1 MPRRSSSK
9 ATAAPLSSEPRRWA
23 VCPRP
28 IVFSPQWLPKPRL
41 YAHQNSAV
49 RWLRKPDRSGG
60 PADTDTNSSS
70 WYDPVP
76 VERLQREEPAEP
88 FSGQRFTEFLRLED
102 LAQSLLIDK
111 RHQAKDYL
119 TGFGPKFN
127 CYLSEEWDFDEIVL
141 KANATSAYRY
151 QGKQVDGSQA
161 VRMLHALENSLFQH
175 HSQVSAR
182 QLARFW
188 SSWQV
193 FLHVFE
199 TVRDLTHNKHYQ
211 SREDSDRSNLLA
223 RIEGP
228 RYFLLKEISLYVSE
242 QLTADLGH
250 QEASSRQEAFPR
262 SVDNKKAADRVR
274 EHIDKSG
281 LTQTQFAG
289 KAGMT
294 DKTVHKFLKTGR
306 IKRNKL
312 DDIAK
317 AMNTSPTE
325 LLQD

>member
-28 IVFSPQWLPKPRL
+28 RVFSPQWLPKPRL

-49 RWLRKPDRSGG
+49 RWLRKPDRSVG

-119 TGFGPKFN
+119 TGFGPTFN

-141 KANATSAYRY
+141 KVNATSAYRY

-242 QLTADLGH
+242 KLTADVGH
-250 QEASSRQEAFPR
+250 QERARRRERFPR
-262 SVDNKKAADRVR
+262 SVSNEKAAFRVH
-274 EHIDKSG
+274 EYIASSE
-281 LTQTQFAG
+281 LTQTQFAN
-289 KAGMT
+289 KAGIT
-294 DKTVHKFLKTGR
+294 PRTLHKFLKTGKILR
-306 IKRNKL
+306 RL
-312 DDIAK
+312 FADIAT
-317 AMNTSPTE
+317 AMDKSSAD

>member
-1 MPRRSSSK
+1 MYSTTYPGRCSAASSFR
-9 ATAAPLSSEPRRWA
+9 AAPWTSWPRTCTWPASWPGKWERPHPWAISPTTCSSG
-23 VCPRP
+23 PRP
-28 IVFSPQWLPKPRL
+28 RDGAGTVFPKRP
-41 YAHQNSAV
+41 
-49 RWLRKPDRSGG
+49 
-60 PADTDTNSSS
+60 
-70 WYDPVP
+70 
-76 VERLQREEPAEP
+76 
-88 FSGQRFTEFLRLED
+88 
-102 LAQSLLIDK
+102 
-111 RHQAKDYL
+111 
-119 TGFGPKFN
+119 
-127 CYLSEEWDFDEIVL
+127 
-141 KANATSAYRY
+141 
-151 QGKQVDGSQA
+151 
-161 VRMLHALENSLFQH
+161 
-175 HSQVSAR
+175 
-182 QLARFW
+182 RFW

-294 DKTVHKFLKTGR
+294 DRTLRKFLKTGR

-317 AMNTSPTE
+317 AINTSPTE